1 MKKTII
7 SSSLALV
14 LLTSSCATIISGSK
28 QNVKFSSNPTTATI
42 FIDEIEV
49 GKTPFEIKLAR
60 KSEHSVMIKLEGYQ
74 TYETKL
80 TKKFNAW
87 YVGNILLGGLIGLI
101 IDPITGAMYNL
112 TPDQVNAQMN
122 KGTAFKSNGKDV
134 HVAVALDIDTSWKK
148 VGQLEKVANLN

>member
-1 MKKTII
+1 MRKTII
-7 SSSLALV
+7 SSSLAIA
-14 LLTSSCATIISGSK
+14 LLTTSCATIVSGSK
-28 QNVKFSSNPTTATI
+28 QNVKFSSNPSTATI
-42 FIDEIEV
+42 FIDEVEV

-87 YVGNILLGGLIGLI
+87 YIGNILFGGLIGII

-112 TPDQVNAQMN
+112 SPNQIDAQMN
-122 KGTAFKSNGKDV
+122 KGTAFKSNGKDIY
-134 HVAVALDIDTSWKK
+134 VAVALNIDPSWKK
-148 VGQLEKVANLN
+148 VGQLEKVAN

>member
-1 MKKTII
+1 MRKTII
-7 SSSLALV
+7 SSSLAIA
-14 LLTSSCATIISGSK
+14 LLATSCATIVSGSK
-28 QNVKFSSNPTTATI
+28 QNVKFSSNPSTATI
-42 FIDEIEV
+42 FIDEVEV

-87 YVGNILLGGLIGLI
+87 YIGNILFGGLIGII

-112 TPDQVNAQMN
+112 SPDQVNAQMN
-122 KGTAFKSNGKDV
+122 KGTAFKSNGKDIY
-134 HVAVALDIDTSWKK
+134 VAVALNIDPSWEK
-148 VGQLEKVANLN
+148 VGQLEKVTN